1 MNEKERE
8 KVRKQL
14 RKLGDRFLQSLREEV
29 DSAVVLCDTERLNR
43 LTSIVHVHMDSE
55 VVRTIREKGFD
66 KELRELC
73 DRVGRGR
80 KRNESE
86 KVE

>member
-1 MNEKERE
+1 MNEKERKKIRE
-8 KVRKQL
+8 EL
-14 RKLGDRFLQSLREEV
+14 RKRGNDFLGTLRDEV
-29 DSAVVLCDTERLNR
+29 DSAVFLCDVDRLGR
-43 LTSIVHVHMDSE
+43 LVSAVHNHMDAE
-55 VVRTIREKGFD
+55 VVRAIREKGFD

-86 KVE
+86 KME